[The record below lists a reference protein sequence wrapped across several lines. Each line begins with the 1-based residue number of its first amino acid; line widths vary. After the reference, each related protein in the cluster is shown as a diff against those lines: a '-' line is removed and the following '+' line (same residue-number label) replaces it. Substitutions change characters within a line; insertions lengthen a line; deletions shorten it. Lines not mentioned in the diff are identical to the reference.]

1 MAHLTLHPPPD
12 RLRFAQEIIRTE
24 ATALRLVADRLGSS
38 FLTAVDLIFNC
49 VGRVALTGTGKSG
62 DIAQKIAGTFN
73 STGTRAYV
81 LDASRAV
88 HGDLGMVA
96 PQDVVL
102 ALSHS
107 GESEEIVRLLP
118 PLRELASAI
127 IGLTSNPHGT
137 LARRADVAIVI
148 GPLSEVCPLGLAPST
163 STTAMAAVGDAL
175 AFVLA
180 DMRQFGHEDFA
191 RFHPA
196 GSLGRKLMKV
206 DAVMRRGEQLRR
218 AAATATVR
226 EVFSL
231 RSQGRRTGAVLIV
244 DAENRLLG
252 LFTDSDLARLFEQ
265 RRDAALDRP
274 IAEVMT
280 RNPLTVPAGS
290 RLLEAV
296 EVMQRQKISELPVVD
311 ASGRVLGLLDIT
323 DLIGL
328 VPGEETLPTEATSK
342 PTLAA
347 VA

>member
-1 MAHLTLHPPPD
+1 MANLTLHPPPD

-24 ATALRLVADRLGSS
+24 AAALRLVADRLGPS
-38 FLTAVDLIFNC
+38 FLAAVDLIFGG
-49 VGRVALTGTGKSG
+49 VGRVALTGTGKSA
-62 DIAQKIAGTFN
+62 DIAQKIAGTLN

-81 LDASRAV
+81 LDATRAV

-107 GESEEIVRLLP
+107 GESEEIVRLLV
-118 PLRELASAI
+118 PLRELAAAV
-127 IGLTSNPHGT
+127 IGLTSNPGST
-137 LARRADVAIVI
+137 LARQADVAIVI

-175 AFVLA
+175 AFVLS

-206 DAVMRRGEQLRR
+206 EAVMRAGDQLRR
-218 AAATATVR
+218 APATASVR

-231 RSQGRRTGAVLIV
+231 RTRGRRSGAVLIV
-244 DAENRLLG
+244 DGDDRLLG

-265 RRDAALDRP
+265 HRDGALDRP

-280 RNPLTVPAGS
+280 RGPLTVAVGT

-296 EVMQRQKISELPVVD
+296 DILQRHKISELPVVD
-311 ASGRVLGLLDIT
+311 ATGRVAGLLDIT

-328 VPGEETLPTEATSK
+328 VPAEAAGAA
-342 PTLAA
+342 PLAA